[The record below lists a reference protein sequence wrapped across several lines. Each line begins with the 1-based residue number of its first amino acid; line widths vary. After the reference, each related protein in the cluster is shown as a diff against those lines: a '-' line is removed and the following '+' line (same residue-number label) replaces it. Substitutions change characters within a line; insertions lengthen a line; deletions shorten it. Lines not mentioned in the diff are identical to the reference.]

1 MIKFAIVITSAYLL
15 TSCAMTDYMGEV
27 MRNLREVDIRIQDQ
41 EETKPATVKEVIN
54 VPIQKSEAVPK
65 A

>member
-1 MIKFAIVITSAYLL
+1 MKTITLALL
-15 TSCAMTDYMGEV
+15 AVSLSSCCVTDYMGEV

-54 VPIQKSEAVPK
+54 VPVQKSEAVPK